1 MISDEISPYLDEYA
15 RQYPPLINFKQAA
28 EIAQR
33 PLATI
38 YDWSSQGYFDEYKKP
53 CGRERRLIRD
63 RFVRFML
70 DLEPTSPSAE

>member
-1 MISDEISPYLDEYA
+1 MSADDLDRYLAEYA
-15 RQYPPLINFKQAA
+15 SQYPTLITLKQAA

-38 YDWSSQGYFDEYKKP
+38 YDWSSQGFFDEFKKP

-70 DLEPTSPSAE
+70 GLEPTSASAE